1 MPLRLAVLGRYLD
14 GYVAMVV
21 FGVWPCALDCRLLA
35 GRLPHCART
44 RELRCSIV
52 YDSYSHRS
60 IVEQLGGCSTFK
72 DCWAAKRAGQKV
84 VERVGMKESFDT

>member
-1 MPLRLAVLGRYLD
+1 
-14 GYVAMVV
+14 MVF
-21 FGVWPCALDCRLLA
+21 FGAWPRALDCRLLA

-44 RELRCSIV
+44 RELRCSVV
-52 YDSYSHRS
+52 YNSYSHCS
-60 IVEQLGGCSTFK
+60 IVEQPGGSCTFK